1 MNDATQW
8 HEEMNM
14 MTTNLQ
20 RFCLLMSC
28 PDQPGVVAAVASF
41 LSAQGGNILTLDEH
55 VTSSEPSQL
64 FMRIAFS
71 LPSQMV
77 TSHFT
82 ESFEAQFAAQVA
94 SRFTIQSRLTAM
106 DQPKNVSIWVSAH
119 DHVLLELLWRWS
131 SGELPMNI
139 KNVISNHRD
148 LQPLVE
154 SWGLTFVHIANTA
167 DIKAQAE
174 AAMLQ
179 AVADV
184 ELIILARYMQILS
197 PAIIERFAHRIIN
210 IHHSFLPAFRGAN
223 PYQQAFDLG
232 VKLIGATAHYV
243 TEQLDVG
250 PIIAQATRHVG
261 HRDQVADLKQKG
273 KALERAVLADA
284 VAHHLQD
291 RIVVDGHRTIVF
303 E

>member
-1 MNDATQW
+1 MPVAQYD
-8 HEEMNM
+8 
-14 MTTNLQ
+14 
-20 RFCLLMSC
+20 FCWLISC

-41 LSAQGGNILTLDEH
+41 LYQQGGNILTLDEH
-55 VTSSEPSQL
+55 VTSTAPSQL

-71 LPSQMV
+71 LTTPI
-77 TSHFT
+77 TP
-82 ESFEAQFAAQVA
+82 SFEALFEQQVA
-94 SRFTIQSRLTAM
+94 QRFVMQWRLTAIG
-106 DQPKNVSIWVSAH
+106 QPRAVSIWVSGH

-131 SGELPMNI
+131 SGELPMTI

-148 LQPLVE
+148 LQALVE
-154 SWGLTFVHIANTA
+154 SWGLPFIYIPNRP

-174 AAMLQ
+174 ADMLA

-197 PAIIERFAHRIIN
+197 PQIIQKFPQRIIN

-250 PIIAQATRHVG
+250 PIIAQDTRRVG
-261 HRDQVADLKQKG
+261 HRDQVAELKRKG
-273 KALERAVLADA
+273 KALERSVLAQA
-284 VAHHLQD
+284 VTYHLQD

>member
-1 MNDATQW
+1 
-8 HEEMNM
+8 
-14 MTTNLQ
+14 MTAELQ
-20 RFCLLMSC
+20 RFCWLIAC

-41 LSAQGGNILTLDEH
+41 LSMHGGNILTLDEH
-55 VTSSEPSQL
+55 VTSSVPSQL

-71 LPSQMV
+71 VQAGSVQTGVSLSGLAAD
-77 TSHFT
+77 
-82 ESFEAQFAAQVA
+82 FEAKFAVQVA
-94 SRFTIQSRLTAM
+94 SGFAMQWRLTAM
-106 DQPKNVSIWVSAH
+106 EKPKTVSIWVSGH

-131 SGELPMNI
+131 SGELPMTI

-154 SWGLTFVHIANTA
+154 SWGLSFIHIANTVT
-167 DIKAQAE
+167 IKAQAE
-174 AAMLQ
+174 AAMLA
-179 AVADV
+179 AVVDV
-184 ELIILARYMQILS
+184 DLIILARYMQILS
-197 PAIIERFAHRIIN
+197 PAIIERFPHRIIN

-250 PIIAQATRHVG
+250 PIIAQDTRHVG
-261 HRDQVADLKQKG
+261 HRDQVADLRQKG
-273 KALERAVLADA
+273 KALERSVLAEA
-284 VAHHLQD
+284 VAYHLQD

>member
-1 MNDATQW
+1 
-8 HEEMNM
+8 
-14 MTTNLQ
+14 MTADLQ
-20 RFCLLMSC
+20 RFCWLISC

-41 LSAQGGNILTLDEH
+41 LSAHGGNILTLDEH
-55 VTSSEPSQL
+55 VTSSVPSQL

-71 LPSQMV
+71 VPAVTKEKEPSVGKKPSAGLPV
-77 TSHFT
+77 D
-82 ESFEAQFAAQVA
+82 FEAKFAKQVA
-94 SRFTIQSRLTAM
+94 SGFAMQWRLTAV
-106 DQPKNVSIWVSAH
+106 DVHKKVSIWVSGH

-131 SGELPMNI
+131 SGELPMTI
-139 KNVISNHRD
+139 DNVISNHRD

-154 SWGLTFVHIANTA
+154 SWGVTFIYIPNTSA
-167 DIKAQAE
+167 IKAQAE
-174 AAMLQ
+174 AAMLA

-197 PAIIERFAHRIIN
+197 PAIIERFPQRIIN

-250 PIIAQATRHVG
+250 PIIAQDTRHVG

-273 KALERAVLADA
+273 KALERSVLAQA
-284 VAHHLQD
+284 VAYHLQD